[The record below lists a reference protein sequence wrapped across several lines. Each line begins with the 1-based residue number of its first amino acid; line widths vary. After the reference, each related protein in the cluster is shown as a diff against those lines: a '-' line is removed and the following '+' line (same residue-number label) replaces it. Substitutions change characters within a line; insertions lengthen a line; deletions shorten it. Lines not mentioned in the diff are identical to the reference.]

1 MTKRSSIVVQFGT
14 ALLLG
19 AMGFVLAAQTPQ
31 LPPNY
36 PKAQYDES
44 KVPQYTLPNPL
55 VLLSGKRVKNTKT
68 WVKKRRPEILN
79 LFATNAYGRN
89 LIGRPPEMTW
99 GAVSTGTKTPDG
111 AAVVKTVTI
120 YFAGKKDGPKMDL
133 RITLPAHSEKPLPT
147 FLVPEGFTAATA
159 ERDAK
164 LVVDHGYGF
173 ASFNPASVEADSK
186 DGYPNTARAYFA
198 AQKHAQPG
206 PDTWGA
212 IGAWAWGM
220 SRAMDYLVTD
230 PDVDGHRVAIMGF
243 SRYGKVTMWA
253 GAQDERFAIVFSGE
267 SGCGG
272 ATIVR
277 RQYGETIGAITTNFP
292 YWFDANFKTYADRV
306 NDLPVDWHML
316 IALMAPRPVYLA
328 TAESDYWGD
337 PRGSF
342 LAAKAAEPVYKL
354 FGKVGLGVEQMPPVE
369 TPVGDTI
376 GYHNRKGGHGTTEY
390 DWKQFLRF
398 ADRHFGI
405 ARVEK

>member
-1 MTKRSSIVVQFGT
+1 MTKRSWRALKFGL

-19 AMGFVLAAQTPQ
+19 AMGFALAAQTPQ

-36 PKAQYDES
+36 PKAQYDEN
-44 KVPQYTLPNPL
+44 KVPQYTLPDPL
-55 VLLSGKRVKNTKT
+55 VPLNGKRIKNTKT
-68 WVKKRRPEILN
+68 WVKKRRQELLN

-89 LIGRPPEMTW
+89 MVGRPPEMTW
-99 GAVSTGTKTPDG
+99 EVVSTGMKALDG
-111 AAVVKTVTI
+111 AAVGKTVTI

-133 RITLPAHSEKPLPT
+133 RINLPAHAEKPVPT
-147 FLVPEGFTAATA
+147 FLVPEGFSAATA
-159 ERDAK
+159 ERDAR
-164 LVVDHGYGF
+164 LVVGHGYGF
-173 ASFNPASVEADSK
+173 ASFGPASIEADNK
-186 DGYPNTARAYFA
+186 EGYANSVRAYFA
-198 AQKHAQPG
+198 AQKQEKPG

-230 PDVDGHRVAIMGF
+230 PDIDGRRVAIMGF

-277 RQYGETIGAITTNFP
+277 RQYGETIKAITTNFP

-316 IALMAPRPVYLA
+316 IALMAPRPVYIA

-354 FGKVGLGVEQMPPVE
+354 FGKAGLGVEEMPAVD

-376 GYHNRKGGHGTTEY
+376 GYHNRKGGHGITEF
-390 DWKQFLRF
+390 DWKQFLKF

-405 ARVEK
+405 AAKEK